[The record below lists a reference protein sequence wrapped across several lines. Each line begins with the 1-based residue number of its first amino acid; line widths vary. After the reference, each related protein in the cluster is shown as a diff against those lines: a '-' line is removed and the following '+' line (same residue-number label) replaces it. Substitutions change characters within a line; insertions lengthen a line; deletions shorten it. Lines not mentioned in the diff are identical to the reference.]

1 MNNNS
6 VLLLLFMLVVATASD
21 ATNTDRI
28 IDRIVDRSID
38 HIVDHIVDHNIAHK
52 TEALT
57 IPAIHQAMR
66 DGKLTSSQLTQHY
79 LQRIVALNPK
89 LNAVITINPKAQ
101 RDAKRADAQAT
112 QLKQQ
117 NQPWPLLLGVPVL
130 VKDNID
136 TADGMANT
144 GGSVLLKKH
153 TPKHDAFVIQQ
164 LRQAG
169 AVILGKANL
178 SEWANFRST
187 RSNSGW
193 SAMGG
198 QTRNPF
204 DITRSPCGSS
214 SGSGVA
220 VSANLTQVA
229 IGTETDGS
237 ITCPS
242 SMNGV
247 VGIKPTIG
255 AVSRAGIIPI
265 SSQFDTAGPMARSV
279 TDAVFLL
286 QAMLGRDERDTHSV
300 QMPFD
305 DLTQYLNSKGLQG
318 KRIGIVSNYASPH
331 PKVNTLFRQA
341 VDAMRNAG
349 AVIIDNVVIKTKGE
363 WRTAQLNALLWD
375 FKDEIADYLKTTDMP
390 FNTLAEL
397 IALNNKHAAEELTTF
412 GQEIFI
418 MAEATQGKQTQHYR
432 QERQTLL
439 DLARKKG
446 IDAALKQHNLDIL
459 IAPTTQPA
467 WKIDRV
473 NGDYFS
479 GSASSP
485 AAIAGYPHIS
495 VPMGFVLH
503 LPVGISFFST
513 ANSEPILI
521 EAAYHFEQI
530 TQARRAPSLRAN
542 GTP

>member
-1 MNNNS
+1 MKNHP
-6 VLLLLFMLVVATASD
+6 VLLLLSMLIVATTSD
-21 ATNTDRI
+21 AANAEHDI
-28 IDRIVDRSID
+28 KYS
-38 HIVDHIVDHNIAHK
+38 

-66 DGKLTSSQLTQHY
+66 DDKLTSSQLTQHY
-79 LQRIVALNPK
+79 LQRILALNPK
-89 LNAVITINPKAQ
+89 INAVITVNPKAQ
-101 RDAKRADAQAT
+101 QDAKRADALAA
-112 QLKQQ
+112 QLKRQ
-117 NQPWPLLLGVPVL
+117 NQPWPLLLGVPIL

-144 GGSVLLKKH
+144 GGSVLLKDH
-153 TPKHDAFVIQQ
+153 YPKHDAFVIQQ

-169 AVILGKANL
+169 AIILGKANL

-214 SGSGVA
+214 SGSGAA

-237 ITCPS
+237 IICPAA
-242 SMNGV
+242 MNGV
-247 VGIKPTIG
+247 VGIKPTVG
-255 AVSRAGIIPI
+255 AVSRTGIIPI

-286 QAMLGRDERDTHSV
+286 QAMLGLDERDTHSV
-300 QMPFD
+300 PMPFD
-305 DLTQYLNSKGLQG
+305 DLTQYLNSNGLQG
-318 KRIGIVSNYASPH
+318 KRIGIASNYASAH
-331 PKVNTLFRQA
+331 PKVNALFSRA
-341 VDAMRNAG
+341 VETMRNAG

-363 WRTAQLNALLWD
+363 WHQAQLNALLWD

-397 IALNNKHAAEELTTF
+397 IALNNQYAAKELTAF
-412 GQEIFI
+412 GQELFI
-418 MAEATQGKQTQHYR
+418 MAEATQGKQSQHYR
-432 QERQTLL
+432 QQRQNLL
-439 DLARKKG
+439 DLARAKG
-446 IDAALKQHNLDIL
+446 IDAALKQHDLDLL

-467 WKIDRV
+467 WKIDLV
-473 NGDYFS
+473 NGDYYS

-485 AAIAGYPHIS
+485 AAISGYPHIS

-503 LPVGISFFST
+503 LPVAISFFST
-513 ANSEPILI
+513 ANSEPMLI

-530 TQARRAPSLRAN
+530 TQARRAPSLGAN
-542 GTP
+542 